1 MPFSRRTLLLGGT
14 GLALAGCGGGGDI
27 PAPGLLI
34 RLRPRVAIRWAA
46 RSRALSGPAS
56 ARLAEISVR
65 SLVLTELTASFSAF
79 RDYGTAAEHTKI
91 YELTTDI
98 PVGRVELT
106 VRFYDYLDSDNGAT
120 RTLVAV
126 AQQQVEL
133 TAPDGLLPDVVV
145 EGLVASVT
153 LAPGQVFPVGSY
165 SNLAL
170 SARDRAGN
178 LLALS
183 PGSVAVEILEGS
195 GTVTTLTPA
204 SALSFGILYGV
215 AEGTARVRVRVND
228 QLSAPETITV
238 SRVVPLGSGS
248 SLTGLNTYQ
257 LVWDARRQ
265 RIWFADT
272 ATSISNTLQSLD
284 LATRTLS
291 TPYVIQGGG
300 LSDLVLTP
308 DGSSVYAYASAINTI
323 LRITLNDGIVRERIL
338 PPANSQGSRPL
349 FTPLPGAPN
358 RVLVGWFN
366 GDPDVWVYDGE
377 TPRPISLRG
386 VLATPDTYITLNT
399 LSCNDDGTVA
409 FIGGVTDGLRAEI
422 GAEGFVGKTQ
432 KTASGRYNQGQ
443 LVDGFGR
450 IYEATTGKLLS
461 SLTPSYGSNPL
472 LKVLVNHAY
481 LTVSDFY
488 NGTNSTKLSVITP
501 ETLTE
506 QTSLTLPRLLPNFAD
521 FSTPVS
527 VNASDIRSAC
537 NWGEHGLALLLTTN
551 NGSGL
556 LRLLLYDT
564 VPGL

>member
-1 MPFSRRTLLLGGT
+1 MPFSRRTLLLSGA
-14 GLALAGCGGGGDI
+14 GLALVGCGGGGDI
-27 PAPGLLI
+27 PAPGLLTRI
-34 RLRPRVAIRWAA
+34 RPRVAIRWAA

-56 ARLAEISVR
+56 ARFAEITVR
-65 SLVLTELTASFSAF
+65 SLVLTELTASLTAN

-106 VRFYDYLDSDNGAT
+106 VRFYDYLDSDNGAV

-126 AQQQVEL
+126 AQQHVEL
-133 TAPDGLLPDVVV
+133 TAPDGLLPDVAV

-153 LAPGQVFPVGSY
+153 LDSGQVFPVGSY

-204 SALSFGILYGV
+204 SALSFGVLYGV

-228 QLSAPETITV
+228 RVSAPETITV
-238 SRVVPLGSGS
+238 SRGVSLGSGS
-248 SLTGLNTYQ
+248 SLIALNTYQ

-265 RIWFADT
+265 RLWFADT
-272 ATSISNTLQSLD
+272 ATAISNTLQSFE

-300 LSDLVLTP
+300 LSDLVLTH

-323 LRITLNDGIVRERIL
+323 LRITLDDGIIRERIL

-358 RVLVGWFN
+358 RVLVGGFN
-366 GDPDVWVYDGE
+366 GTDDVWVYDGE
-377 TPRPISLRG
+377 IPRPVSLRG
-386 VLATPDTYITLNT
+386 VLATPGTSLALNT
-399 LSCNDDGTVA
+399 LSCNEDGTVA
-409 FIGGVTDGLRAEI
+409 YIGGVTDGLRAEL
-422 GAEGFVGKTQ
+422 GPEGFVGTPKV
-432 KTASGRYNQGQ
+432 TASGRYNQGQ

-461 SLTPSYGSNPL
+461 SLTSSYTSNPL
-472 LKVLVNHAY
+472 LKILANHAY
-481 LTVSDFY
+481 LTVSELY
-488 NGTNSTKLSVITP
+488 NGTNSTKLRVIAP

-506 QTSLTLPRLLPNFAD
+506 QASLTLPSLLPNFAD

-527 VNASDIRSAC
+527 VSSFDIRSAC

-556 LRLLLYDT
+556 ARLLLYESI
-564 VPGL
+564 PGL